1 GRSATTWSPA
11 KSVSMDLA
19 RSTFRAST
27 SRSAKWLSP
36 TASRPDRSPRRSST
50 RRSCRRSP
58 SAGRTRGIVAVV
70 SGLVLAG
77 FVAGAVLAVV
87 WPLAIF
93 LLSRRRV
100 TLLLRNVLVGAGVFF
115 VFSQGLEKAFPPF
128 LLKANPPPPP
138 MLQ

>member
-1 GRSATTWSPA
+1 EV
-11 KSVSMDLA
+11 VSTDLA
-19 RSTFRAST
+19 ATDFTGRKSRQTQRPLPKSFKARPKPETFFDARS
-27 SRSAKWLSP
+27 LP
-36 TASRPDRSPRRSST
+36 PL
-50 RRSCRRSP
+50 P